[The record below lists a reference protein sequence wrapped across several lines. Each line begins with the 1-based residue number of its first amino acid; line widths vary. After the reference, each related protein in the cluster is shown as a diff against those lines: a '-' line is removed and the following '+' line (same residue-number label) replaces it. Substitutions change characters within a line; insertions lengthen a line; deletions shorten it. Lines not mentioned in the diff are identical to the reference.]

1 MKVEHSIKILFGCR
15 MIFRSFS
22 LEILCIQKPNFRFS
36 TMVKIGLQFKA
47 FLENVTGLIA
57 EGEDFRLVVGF
68 LSLKDGDFLLLLR

>member
-1 MKVEHSIKILFGCR
+1 
-15 MIFRSFS
+15 
-22 LEILCIQKPNFRFS
+22 
-36 TMVKIGLQFKA
+36 MVKIGLQFKA